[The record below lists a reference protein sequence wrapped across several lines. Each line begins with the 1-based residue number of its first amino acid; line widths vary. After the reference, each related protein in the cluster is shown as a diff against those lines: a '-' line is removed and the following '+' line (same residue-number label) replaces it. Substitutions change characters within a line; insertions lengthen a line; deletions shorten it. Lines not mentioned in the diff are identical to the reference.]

1 MKKIFISHSSE
12 DNKYVE
18 QIVNLLIEM
27 GLDRAQIFCTSL
39 PGYGIPADTGVID
52 YLREQRLNYEL
63 YVIFVHSNNYY
74 NSTDSLIEMGAARAI
89 LCEETSILLPDVNS
103 EDMTRTANV
112 ESLIKLCRTDRYIKN
127 MLNDFY
133 DKIVNN
139 FDLERNDDCIWEQ
152 TRDSFIKEVELIWFD
167 RIQLSNDAA
176 TLLDVFTDYD
186 PVKIINS
193 VFLPYG
199 LCRFCEEVDVLNV
212 GLDGNETDRWN
223 SALEELL
230 TIGFV
235 KQVRNET
242 EYKLTYSGYQ
252 YWSVKWADIVLFRMT
267 YDEYVNFL
275 LFKYGIVPGD
285 YYLNEDC
292 ARENPDIKRSR
303 EALVI
308 HHIDEDKIP
317 GLSSNRINR
326 MRNISFY
333 YQRADRLVYCHFVEH
348 TILHMKIIEKELTRD
363 IGERNRDTPVGIVGF
378 SNMVTDINY
387 GYTDGNGKRGERLQ
401 NNTIETYWNSFS
413 GPWTSRVAKIIKY
426 FIENILIRNDFQEWY
441 GEWGNFGNWPGC
453 WRNLGD
459 FLTFIH
465 RLYVSNPIEF
475 NETIDMEHFIGI
487 YGVIL

>member
-12 DNKYVE
+12 DNEYVE
-18 QIVNLLIEM
+18 QIVNLLIGM
-27 GLDRAQIFCTSL
+27 GLDREHFFCTSL
-39 PGYGIPADTGVID
+39 PGYRIPADTGVID
-52 YLREQRLNYEL
+52 YLREQCSNYEL
-63 YVIFVHSNNYY
+63 HVIFVHSNNYY

-89 LCEETSILLPDVNS
+89 LCEETSILLPDVNF

-112 ESLIKLCRTDRYIKN
+112 ESLIKLCRTDRHIKN

-186 PVKIINS
+186 PVYIINRHDP
-193 VFLPYG
+193 PYG
-199 LCRFCEEVDVLNV
+199 LCRSYELNV
-212 GLDGNETDRWN
+212 GFDRNENDRWK

-242 EYKLTYSGYQ
+242 EYKLTYSGHQ

-275 LFKYGIVPGD
+275 LFKYGKVPGD

-292 ARENPDIKRSR
+292 TPENFDIKRSD

-308 HHIDEDKIP
+308 HHIDEDKMP
-317 GLSSNRINR
+317 GLSW
-326 MRNISFY
+326 ISPDRRRYIPFD

-363 IGERNRDTPVGIVGF
+363 IGERNIYTPVGIVGF

-387 GYTDGNGKRGERLQ
+387 GYIGGYGKHSSCLQ
-401 NNTIETYWNSFS
+401 RNTMETYWQSFS
-413 GPWTSRVAKIIKY
+413 GPWTSRVAKTIKF
-426 FIENILIRNDFQEWY
+426 FIENIVIRNDFQEWY
-441 GEWGNFGNWPGC
+441 GDRGYFGEWPGS

-465 RLYVSNPIEF
+465 QLYDSNPIEF

-487 YGVIL
+487 YGVFL